1 MRNCLTWEA
10 VSIQCFF
17 LCFVQY
23 ILVFLLFILLFESV
37 LVVEPWWLFLT
48 GWFDKLAVQKGFW
61 FFFSFWGWGVF
72 RDYSLVSNCVRNAP
86 DVLMCRPW
94 KLIKCSEKL
103 LRTLHKK
110 PVLCC
115 VYSVGT
121 VPPQCDCMRRVIN
134 IYS

>member
-1 MRNCLTWEA
+1 M
-10 VSIQCFF
+10 VFF
-17 LCFVQY
+17 CV
-23 ILVFLLFILLFESV
+23 LFNIY
-37 LVVEPWWLFLT
+37 
-48 GWFDKLAVQKGFW
+48 W
-61 FFFSFWGWGVF
+61 FFYYLFYSLKVYWLLNHGGCFSLAGLTNLQFKWDFGFSFWGWGVF

-86 DVLMCRPW
+86 DVLMYRPW

-121 VPPQCDCMRRVIN
+121 VPHQCDCMRRVIN